1 MRSVRYFGKLGL
13 CALIATGFQACSSG
27 GSSESQ
33 ANSTVSGAAAS
44 EAAAG
49 GVKSDDSKQQA
60 APQNPSPGNPP
71 PQANSNQPLITPT
84 TPVSTP
90 PATPNPLRTRQI
102 RVLCLGDSMT
112 VGSENN
118 AGSFRSYRGRLQQ
131 LLVNAGIDADFIGT
145 NHLTPAIGGDPDH
158 EGYGGAYIGPGGSSN
173 NIWDRL
179 PVALGSSVDP
189 DIVIM
194 AFGWN
199 SVYNEPALAA
209 SKYRAIVNQVALLKP
224 NAHLVVATLTPQRD
238 ESEEQSNLSVPGY
251 RELNESARQ
260 MANASATDKIFLADF
275 AVLNFPADDY
285 WDIIHWLQPNA
296 DKAARILFSSLI
308 AGPLKP

>member
-1 MRSVRYFGKLGL
+1 MRSVRYFGQLSL

-27 GSSESQ
+27 GGGENQ
-33 ANSTVSGAAAS
+33 ANPVSGAAAS
-44 EAAAG
+44 EAATEG
-49 GVKSDDSKQQA
+49 TKTDTSKQQA
-60 APQNPSPGNPP
+60 APQGPSAGNPP
-71 PQANSNQPLITPT
+71 PQANPNPPPITPI
-84 TPVSTP
+84 TPAP
-90 PATPNPLRTRQI
+90 PAASAPNPLRTRQVRI
-102 RVLCLGDSMT
+102 LCLGDSMT

-131 LLVNAGIDADFIGT
+131 LLANAGINADFIGT
-145 NHLTPAIGGDPDH
+145 SHLTPAIGGDPDH

-173 NIWDRL
+173 NVWDRL

-209 SKYRAIVNQVALLKP
+209 SKYQAIVNQVALLKP
-224 NAHLVVATLTPQRD
+224 NAHLVVATLTPQRY
-238 ESEEQSNLSVPGY
+238 ESEAQSNLSVPGY
-251 RELNESARQ
+251 RELNETARQ
-260 MANASATDKIFLADF
+260 MANLSVNDKVFLADF
-275 AVLNFPADDY
+275 AVVDFPADDY

-296 DKAARILFSSLI
+296 DKAAQILFSSLI